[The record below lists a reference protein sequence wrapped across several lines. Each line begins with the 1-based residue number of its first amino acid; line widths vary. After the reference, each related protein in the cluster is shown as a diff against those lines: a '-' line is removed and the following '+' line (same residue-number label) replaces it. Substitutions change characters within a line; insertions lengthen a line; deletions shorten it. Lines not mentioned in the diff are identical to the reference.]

1 MLRSELITPYRGVR
15 YHLKEYSQRGPENLE
30 ELFNLRHA
38 SLRNVIERAFGVL
51 KKRFTIISSGTE
63 PQYPIKTLTEIVLAC
78 FILHNYLMGVDP
90 DDELIRQVDRELMDR
105 EPEVEEF
112 NNISN
117 DGEDARKGAVLRDN
131 IAQVMWHDYLMNR
144 E

>member
-1 MLRSELITPYRGVR
+1 
-15 YHLKEYSQRGPENLE
+15 
-30 ELFNLRHA
+30 
-38 SLRNVIERAFGVL
+38 
-51 KKRFTIISSGTE
+51 
-63 PQYPIKTLTEIVLAC
+63 
-78 FILHNYLMGVDP
+78 
-90 DDELIRQVDRELMDR
+90 MDR